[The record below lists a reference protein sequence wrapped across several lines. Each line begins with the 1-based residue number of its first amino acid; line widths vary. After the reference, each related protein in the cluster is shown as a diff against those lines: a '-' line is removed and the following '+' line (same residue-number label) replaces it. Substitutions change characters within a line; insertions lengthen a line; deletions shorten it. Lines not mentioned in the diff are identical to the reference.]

1 MVIRHMA
8 TDEDDH
14 DDHFLFNHPERG
26 DNFAAA

>member
-1 MVIRHMA
+1 MA

-14 DDHFLFNHPERG
+14 DDHFPFNHPERG